1 MGPAP
6 SNIIDAGDVL
16 IIGAGLAGLFTALK
30 LGPRPVTVMA
40 AGKRTKGAASKWA
53 QGGIAA
59 ALGPDDSP
67 ALHAQDTI
75 DVGGGLVDETVAQ
88 FVAAEAAA
96 RIEDLETLGVAFDRD
111 QTGALKLGR
120 EAAHSCN
127 RVIGVTGDRSGR
139 AIMRALIDRAEA
151 SPSLN
156 FLEGYSAYELA
167 VENGRV
173 VGVFARPAD
182 NSPIMGPLFI
192 RARAVIMA
200 TGGIGHLYAVTTN
213 PRGANGEALA
223 MAARAGAQI
232 ADAEFVQFHPTALTG
247 LFTHGSD
254 PAPLAT
260 EALRGEGAQLVNAH
274 GHRFM
279 PDIDERAELA
289 PRDVVARAVFNQINE
304 TGGVGLD
311 LRPNGIADNLAT
323 RFPTLAEQCRKVG
336 IDPTATPLPIAPA
349 THFHMGGIRTDHYGR
364 TGLPGLWAC
373 GEVASTGLHGGNR
386 LASNSLLEA
395 LVFGARIAEDVNN
408 IMPLT
413 AFSRPAQPAT
423 QPGENSSVLAPAVN
437 RLRQLMTRHVGV
449 LRNAAGLTHT
459 LHELERLQRAAGGM
473 APFANMVLA
482 AQFITMAALTRE
494 ESRGGHAR
502 SDFPDK
508 VDAAHSV
515 LTLRSLNDAY
525 DALPAADPHFEDI
538 ADASQAQAGE

>member
-1 MGPAP
+1 MHPAP

-127 RVIGVTGDRSGR
+127 RIIGVTGDRSGR

-156 FLEGYSAYELA
+156 FLEGYAAYELA

-247 LFTHGSD
+247 PFTHGSD

-423 QPGENSSVLAPAVN
+423 QPGENSAMLAPAVN

-449 LRNAAGLTHT
+449 LRNAARLTHT
-459 LHELERLQRAAGGM
+459 LHELERLPRAAGGM

>member
-1 MGPAP
+1 
-6 SNIIDAGDVL
+6 
-16 IIGAGLAGLFTALK
+16 
-30 LGPRPVTVMA
+30 
-40 AGKRTKGAASKWA
+40 
-53 QGGIAA
+53 
-59 ALGPDDSP
+59 
-67 ALHAQDTI
+67 
-75 DVGGGLVDETVAQ
+75 
-88 FVAAEAAA
+88 
-96 RIEDLETLGVAFDRD
+96 
-111 QTGALKLGR
+111 
-120 EAAHSCN
+120 
-127 RVIGVTGDRSGR
+127 
-139 AIMRALIDRAEA
+139 
-151 SPSLN
+151 
-156 FLEGYSAYELA
+156 
-167 VENGRV
+167 
-173 VGVFARPAD
+173 
-182 NSPIMGPLFI
+182 
-192 RARAVIMA
+192 
-200 TGGIGHLYAVTTN
+200 
-213 PRGANGEALA
+213 
-223 MAARAGAQI
+223 
-232 ADAEFVQFHPTALTG
+232 
-247 LFTHGSD
+247 
-254 PAPLAT
+254 
-260 EALRGEGAQLVNAH
+260 
-274 GHRFM
+274 
-279 PDIDERAELA
+279 
-289 PRDVVARAVFNQINE
+289 
-304 TGGVGLD
+304 
-311 LRPNGIADNLAT
+311 
-323 RFPTLAEQCRKVG
+323 
-336 IDPTATPLPIAPA
+336 TATPLPIAPA

-423 QPGENSSVLAPAVN
+423 QPGENSAMLAPAVN